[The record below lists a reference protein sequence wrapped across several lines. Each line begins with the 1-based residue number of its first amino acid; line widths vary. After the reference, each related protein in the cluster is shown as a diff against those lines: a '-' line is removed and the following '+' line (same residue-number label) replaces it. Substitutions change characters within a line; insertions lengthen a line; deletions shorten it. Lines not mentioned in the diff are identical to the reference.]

1 MVVVDDVQDEKE
13 QTEMVGEFVMRRV
26 NGNNIVREVMRTN
39 EIILLSLNNLIF
51 LKFLV
56 IVIDQ

>member
-1 MVVVDDVQDEKE
+1 VDDVQDEKE

-56 IVIDQ
+56 VVIDQ